1 MEQNALT
8 RIPGGSPLRTL
19 VWLLVLSIVV
29 GFVLDTIG
37 LDPFGF
43 LRHLIANFDRFVDW
57 VVHLGFDAVRNVVRY
72 LVWGAVFVVPIWLI
86 MRLTGARRG

>member
-8 RIPGGSPLRTL
+8 RIIGGSPLRTL
-19 VWLLVLSIVV
+19 VWLVVVSIVV

-57 VVHLGFDAVRNVVRY
+57 VVHLGFDSVRTLLRY
-72 LVWGAVFVVPIWLI
+72 LIWGAVLVVPVWAIL
-86 MRLTGARRG
+86 RLTGARRG

>member
-8 RIPGGSPLRTL
+8 RLVGGSPLRTL
-19 VWLLVLSIVV
+19 VWLVVLSVVV

-43 LRHLIANFDRFVDW
+43 LRRLIVGFDRFVDW
-57 VVHLGFDAVRNVVRY
+57 IVHLGLDSVRNVGRY
-72 LVWGAVFVVPIWLI
+72 LVWGAVFVVPIWLV
-86 MRLTGARRG
+86 MRFTGRR

>member
-1 MEQNALT
+1 MDQNALT
-8 RIPGGSPLRTL
+8 RLTGGSPLRTL
-19 VWLLVLSIVV
+19 VWLLVMSVVV

-43 LRHLIANFDRFVDW
+43 LRRLIADFDRFVDW
-57 VVHLGFDAVRNVVRY
+57 LVHLGFDAFRNLGRY